1 MTKDDLYSLDT
12 VVYNQISEE
21 RKVKEKELKAYF
33 SGMEKG
39 ADMMLKAVKN
49 FIENEQQ
56 NGGASQ

>member
-21 RKVKEKELKAYF
+21 RKAKENELKAYF

-56 NGGASQ
+56 NGGAPQ